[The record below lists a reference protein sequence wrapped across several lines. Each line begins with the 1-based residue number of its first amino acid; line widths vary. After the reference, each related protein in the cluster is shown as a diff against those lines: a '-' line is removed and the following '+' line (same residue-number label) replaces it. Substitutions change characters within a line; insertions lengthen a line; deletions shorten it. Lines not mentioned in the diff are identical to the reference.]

1 MNLHAYLTFN
11 GTCREA
17 MQFYRDCLGGE
28 LHFQTVG
35 ESPLSESLPPQLSEC
50 ILHATLSRDEL
61 VLMGSDMVTEDGLKP
76 GNTVSMMLYC
86 DTEAEIRTCY
96 EKLSAGGHRSF
107 KLEQT
112 FWGALFGGLIDRYG
126 NSWLLHFRQIQK

>member
-17 MQFYRDCLGGE
+17 MQFYRECLGGE
-28 LHFQTVG
+28 LRIQTVG
-35 ESPLSESLPPQLSEC
+35 DSPLSESLPPQLAEC
-50 ILHATLSRDEL
+50 ILHATLSRDNL
-61 VLMGSDMVTEDGLKP
+61 VLMGSDMVAEDGLKP
-76 GNTVSMMLYC
+76 GNTVSMMLQC
-86 DTEAEIRTCY
+86 DSEGEIRTCY
-96 EKLSAGGHRSF
+96 EKLSLGGKCSF
-107 KLEQT
+107 AIEKT